1 MKRYIPNCK
10 LIATESI
17 HSGQVS
23 IWQEIGLGRV
33 RFYWIDE
40 SNKASAGY
48 FFSREAAEKDAI
60 QHANK
65 KEEPDA

>member
-1 MKRYIPNCK
+1 VPDKAR
-10 LIATESI
+10 SF
-17 HSGQVS
+17 HFFRGQVTVYEVMS
-23 IWQEIGLGRV
+23 PGRV

-65 KEEPDA
+65 KEDKNDLLP

>member
-1 MKRYIPNCK
+1 VTIYEVMSP
-10 LIATESI
+10 
-17 HSGQVS
+17 
-23 IWQEIGLGRV
+23 GRV

-40 SNKASAGY
+40 SNTASAGY

-65 KEEPDA
+65 KEDKNDLLP